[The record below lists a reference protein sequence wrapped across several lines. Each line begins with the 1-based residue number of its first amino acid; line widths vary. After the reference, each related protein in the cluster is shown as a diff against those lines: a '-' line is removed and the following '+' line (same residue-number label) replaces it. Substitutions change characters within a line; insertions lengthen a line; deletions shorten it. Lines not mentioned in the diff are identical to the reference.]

1 MLVKLQVS
9 VLEVKLK
16 EREKSRVTRVSMG
29 EVGALTVPCTPRLKA
44 VSKGSLLAKA
54 RQEQAPT
61 RLSFGGLMTKGAGT
75 LSQLGLGS

>member
-1 MLVKLQVS
+1 
-9 VLEVKLK
+9 
-16 EREKSRVTRVSMG
+16 MG
-29 EVGALTVPCTPRLKA
+29 EVGALTFPCTPRLKA

-54 RQEQAPT
+54 RQEQAPR